1 MNGQCTADQ
10 PSQAPKSLLWGGLPS
25 NIRLIVIASVI
36 GVTVGAA
43 AFVLKEAIAWVSR
56 GVTVMFDSS
65 TSNAFLLVVPVVG
78 IVLAGVYQRYIIRT
92 GLTHGV
98 ERLSRDIATGNSHL
112 GPKLTYGPIIA
123 STLTLGFG
131 GSAGSEGPIAYAGAA
146 IGSNIGRVFGVDR
159 TTLMLLVGCGAG
171 AGIAGIFK
179 APIGGVLFT
188 LEVLGMAMSTPAV
201 IALVAAAV
209 CASTTAYV
217 FSGFTMDL
225 PWTHAPQFV
234 GEMIPWSLLLGVFCA
249 LYSVYYSRVM
259 RRMRRVYERIK
270 NPWLENI
277 AGGIV
282 LAVTV
287 FLFPTLYGE
296 GYQAMGRIINA
307 DFQALFDGSVFYG
320 VHIGRWTLPLL
331 LAGILAVKCFATS
344 ASNSA
349 GGVAGDFAPTLFAG
363 CIAGLFFATT
373 LNAAFD
379 LGLDAAAFAYI
390 GMAGVMAGAIRAPLM
405 AFFLTSEMSN
415 GYGYFLPLLIVSVVS
430 YCLTVVFSHEKFF
443 TRHYPVDK

>member
-1 MNGQCTADQ
+1 MNAQDATEQ
-10 PSQAPKSLLWGGLPS
+10 SSQDPKSLLWGGLPS
-25 NIRLIVIASVI
+25 NIRLIVIASII
-36 GVTVGAA
+36 GVAVGAA
-43 AFVLKEAIAWVSR
+43 AYVLKEAIAWLSR
-56 GVTVMFDSS
+56 GVTIMFDASS
-65 TSNAFLLVVPVVG
+65 SNAFLLVVPIVG

-92 GLTHGV
+92 GLSHGV
-98 ERLSRDIATGNSHL
+98 DRLSRDIAAGNPAL
-112 GPKLTYGPIIA
+112 GPKLTYGPIVA

-131 GSAGSEGPIAYAGAA
+131 GSAGAEGPIAYAGAA

-179 APIGGVLFT
+179 APLGGVLFT

-234 GEMIPWSLLLGVFCA
+234 GEIIPWSLLLGVFCA

-259 RRMRRVYERIK
+259 HRMRRVYGRIK
-270 NPWLENI
+270 NPWVENI

-430 YCLTVVFSHEKFF
+430 YCLTVVISHEKFF
-443 TRHYPVDK
+443 IRHYPVDK

>member
-1 MNGQCTADQ
+1 MQDVTEQ
-10 PSQAPKSLLWGGLPS
+10 SSQDAKSLLWGGLPS
-25 NIRLIVIASVI
+25 NIRLIVIASII
-36 GVTVGAA
+36 GVAVGAA
-43 AFVLKEAIAWVSR
+43 AYVLKEAIAWLSR
-56 GVTVMFDSS
+56 GVTIMFDASS
-65 TSNAFLLVVPVVG
+65 SNAFLLVVPIVG

-92 GLTHGV
+92 GLSHGV
-98 ERLSRDIATGNSHL
+98 DRLSRDIAAGNPAL
-112 GPKLTYGPIIA
+112 GPKLTYGPIVA

-131 GSAGSEGPIAYAGAA
+131 GSAGAEGPIAYAGAA

-259 RRMRRVYERIK
+259 HRMRRVYGRIK
-270 NPWLENI
+270 NPWVENI

-282 LAVTV
+282 LAVSV

-296 GYQAMGRIINA
+296 GYQVMGRIINA

-430 YCLTVVFSHEKFF
+430 YCLTVVISHEKFF

>member
-1 MNGQCTADQ
+1 MNVQDATEQ
-10 PSQAPKSLLWGGLPS
+10 SSQDPKSLLWGGLPS
-25 NIRLIVIASVI
+25 NIRLIVIASII
-36 GVTVGAA
+36 GVAVGAA
-43 AFVLKEAIAWVSR
+43 AYVLKEAIAWLSR
-56 GVTVMFDSS
+56 GVTIMFDASS
-65 TSNAFLLVVPVVG
+65 SNAFLLVVPIVG

-92 GLTHGV
+92 GLSHGV
-98 ERLSRDIATGNSHL
+98 DRLSRDIAAGNPAL

-131 GSAGSEGPIAYAGAA
+131 GSAGAEGPIAYAGAA

-225 PWTHAPQFV
+225 PWTNAPQFV

-259 RRMRRVYERIK
+259 HRMRRVYGRIK
-270 NPWLENI
+270 NPWVENI

-282 LAVTV
+282 LAVSV

-296 GYQAMGRIINA
+296 GYQVMGRIINA

-430 YCLTVVFSHEKFF
+430 YCLTVVISHEKFF
-443 TRHYPVDK
+443 SRHYPVDK